1 MYGQHY
7 IKCMSKENKE
17 KDMLVRVQPSLF
29 EQFKKKCEENYKTIS
44 EVVRDFMVNYTKE
57 DN

>member
-1 MYGQHY
+1 
-7 IKCMSKENKE
+7 MSKENKE
-17 KDMLVRVQPSLF
+17 KDLIVRVQPSLF